1 MAAKVSVET
10 ARAVLEL
17 CESRYQEL
25 LDGGC
30 VEDVA
35 ADRVWDALSCALE
48 RQEQHCFDPRDS
60 LFESGLRMVAQ
71 KGTTHEKA

>member
-10 ARAVLEL
+10 ACDVMEL
-17 CESRYQEL
+17 CEARYKEL

-35 ADRVWDALSCALE
+35 ADRVWDALNCALE
-48 RQEQHCFDPRDS
+48 KEDTHCFDPRDRV
-60 LFESGLRMVAQ
+60 FESRLRAVAQ
-71 KGTTHEKA
+71 EGK